1 MSAGLPE
8 YRCQRVVRAAPIT
21 SFSTQPV
28 QTLSGDPSHII
39 QLHVDGDRLN
49 VMQTAEFIAEHGP
62 EVGDY
67 YVVAGNGVASIVP
80 KEAFERDY
88 VRIPD
93 PPPITA
99 VRVID
104 ATGTMAGDPPA
115 A

>member
-1 MSAGLPE
+1 MSADLPE
-8 YRCQRVVRAAPIT
+8 YQCQKVVRAAPIT

-39 QLHVDGDRLN
+39 QIDVDGERMN
-49 VMQTAEFIAEHGP
+49 VAQSAEFIAEHGP

-67 YVVAGNGVASIVP
+67 YVVAGNGAASVLP
-80 KEAFERDY
+80 KEAFEREY

-93 PPPITA
+93 PPPITVA
-99 VRVID
+99 KAATID
-104 ATGTMAGDPPA
+104 AKATIGDPA